1 MTATLESIKAEADAQ
16 PGLVAQWSGKGTGR
30 LLVIWR
36 RDGIGVLLQVE
47 PSPLGPRYITYDDEL
62 GIRIPEHWADTAG
75 HALPQRLQTLY
86 WWTYRHVWGW
96 LTLRRWR
103 GLPQALT
110 RLDVAILRW
119 EHQQQALEQEVQ
131 ANG

>member
-1 MTATLESIKAEADAQ
+1 MTATLESIKAEAEAP
-16 PGLVAQWSGKGTGR
+16 PGLVAQWSEEGTSR
-30 LLVIWR
+30 WLVIWR
-36 RDGIGVLLQVE
+36 RTGDDVLLQVE
-47 PSPLGPRYITYDDEL
+47 PSPLGLRYVIYDCDF
-62 GIRIPEHWADTAG
+62 GSRIPEHWSDTAG
-75 HALPQRLQTLY
+75 HALPQRVQTLY
-86 WWTYRHVWGW
+86 WWTYRRLWGW

-103 GLPQALT
+103 GLSEALT

>member
-16 PGLVAQWSGKGTGR
+16 PGLGAQWSGKGTGR

-47 PSPLGPRYITYDDEL
+47 PSPLGPRHITYDDEL
-62 GIRIPEHWADTAG
+62 GIRIPEHWSDTAG
-75 HALPQRLQTLY
+75 HALPQRVQTLY
-86 WWTYRHVWGW
+86 WWTYRRLWGW

-103 GLPQALT
+103 GLSEALT

-119 EHQQQALEQEVQ
+119 EHQQQALEQELQ
-131 ANG
+131 ADG

>member
-1 MTATLESIKAEADAQ
+1 MSTTLERIKAEADAQ

-62 GIRIPEHWADTAG
+62 GIRIPEHWSDTAG
-75 HALPQRLQTLY
+75 HALPQRVQTLY
-86 WWTYRHVWGW
+86 WWTYRRLWGW

-103 GLPQALT
+103 GLSEALT

-119 EHQQQALEQEVQ
+119 EHQQQALEQELQ

>member
-47 PSPLGPRYITYDDEL
+47 PSPLGPRCITYDDEL
-62 GIRIPEHWADTAG
+62 GIRIPEHWSDIAG
-75 HALPQRLQTLY
+75 HALPQRVQTLY
-86 WWTYRHVWGW
+86 WWTYRRLWGW

-103 GLPQALT
+103 GLSEALT

-119 EHQQQALEQEVQ
+119 EHQQQALEQELQ